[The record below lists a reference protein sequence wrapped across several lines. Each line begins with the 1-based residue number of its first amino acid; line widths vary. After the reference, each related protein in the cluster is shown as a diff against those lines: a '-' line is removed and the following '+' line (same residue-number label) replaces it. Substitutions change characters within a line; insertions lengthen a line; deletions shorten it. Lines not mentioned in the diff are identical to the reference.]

1 MPKKTRIRSTKQKKS
16 TLQRQKQTQD
26 VKQSV
31 RVVVN
36 LQDKRKRRRPARK
49 APNLAPF
56 RGEPLGGVSRF
67 SNAPTPIIVSGNI
80 SDDQRKAIMADGA
93 RQLALERQAQ
103 ELNSAREEAIE
114 NDRDRP
120 FLPYGGT
127 KSESNY
133 SVAASQRAP
142 SEKESIWTVPVGFD
156 AAQEVKEKSGKK
168 RGPKPDTSEVRLAR
182 RFKIFKEKGI
192 TKTTFVNLTDDERAE
207 LNDMIAQYELR
218 NPIKT
223 LQKTGSKKISD
234 LGMVAE
240 ASSGSDS
247 GFNTPGRT
255 YDANADNT
263 ETSRNSTPARKEP
276 PFNPLAG
283 MPGAPA
289 VYQPFIN
296 PFAK

>member
-16 TLQRQKQTQD
+16 ALQRQKQSQD

-49 APNLAPF
+49 AANAAPF
-56 RGEPLGGVSRF
+56 RGEPIGGISRGF
-67 SNAPTPIIVSGNI
+67 STPAVIVSGNI

-133 SVAASQRAP
+133 SVAASQRP
-142 SEKESIWTVPVGFD
+142 QSEKESIWTVPVGFD
-156 AAQEVKEKSGKK
+156 AAPEVKEKMR
-168 RGPKPDTSEVRLAR
+168 RGRKPDTSEVRLAR
-182 RFKIFKEKGI
+182 RFKTFKEKGI
-192 TKTTFVNLTDDERAE
+192 TKSTFIDLTDDERAE
-207 LNDMIAQYELR
+207 LNDMIAQYKLR